1 MAGWCW
7 FPAKRSSTGEACH
20 KITATPSA
28 AQSVPAIEQR
38 RSLLAGSHHLGAEL
52 LNRLDVSK
60 YYVIPTIIILN
71 ATVEED

>member
-1 MAGWCW
+1 MA
-7 FPAKRSSTGEACH
+7 
-20 KITATPSA
+20 A

-38 RSLLAGSHHLGAEL
+38 RSLLAGSHRLGAEL

-60 YYVIPTIIILN
+60 YYVIPTIIILD